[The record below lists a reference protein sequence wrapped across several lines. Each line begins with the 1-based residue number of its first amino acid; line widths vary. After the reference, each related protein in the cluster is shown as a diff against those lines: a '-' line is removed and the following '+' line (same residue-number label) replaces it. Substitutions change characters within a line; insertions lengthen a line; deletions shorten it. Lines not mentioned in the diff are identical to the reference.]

1 MGVGLQLSARNK
13 PAVIVGPRLLSP
25 LQAVCAATALL
36 LNCSVDFLVN
46 ELARDRGFS
55 LRCACASKP

>member
-13 PAVIVGPRLLSP
+13 LAVIVGPRLLLP

-46 ELARDRGFS
+46 ELAREQRFQFA
-55 LRCACASKP
+55 LRLRQ